1 MQKKMANR
9 TWVYNLKILIR
20 ETSFLKTRG
29 VITENILLLK
39 YQKKAITAA
48 LYGGDALMLLPIAL
62 KSWIHKLLP
71 FIVSRDTPPIRNKV
85 FDRKFYWSADHEF
98 YSRLRI

>member
-1 MQKKMANR
+1 MTNR

-20 ETSFLKTRG
+20 ETLSFLKTRG

-62 KSWIHKLLP
+62 KS
-71 FIVSRDTPPIRNKV
+71 
-85 FDRKFYWSADHEF
+85 
-98 YSRLRI
+98 